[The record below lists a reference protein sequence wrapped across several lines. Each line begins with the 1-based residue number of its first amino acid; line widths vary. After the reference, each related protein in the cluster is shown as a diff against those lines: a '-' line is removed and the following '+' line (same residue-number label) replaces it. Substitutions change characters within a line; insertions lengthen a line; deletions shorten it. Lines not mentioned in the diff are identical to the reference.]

1 MDERLWSDGTATGG
15 EMMGRNAAADV
26 AIVPRWHMPIILE
39 ALMVGDSDEQCTYDV
54 DDDNEDRMLRCNFEF
69 KCCHVVV

>member
-1 MDERLWSDGTATGG
+1 MDERLWSDGTTG

-39 ALMVGDSDEQCTYDV
+39 ALMVGDSSDDEQCTYDV
-54 DDDNEDRMLRCNFEF
+54 DDD
-69 KCCHVVV
+69 K